1 MNGGVP
7 RQMARR
13 FELVRRLGAGGMG
26 VVYDA
31 RDLVTGAHVALK
43 VLSASDSSSRAR
55 FKREFRAVQDVQHSN
70 LVRLHEL
77 YEDDDQLFFTMDLIE
92 GVDFLSFVRSQ
103 VRELDA
109 DTLPLAHPRTSPGAG
124 RGEESPATQ
133 LTYDELR
140 LRDALAQLVRAVTA
154 LHDRALVHRDIKPS
168 NILVTPAGALRLL
181 DFGVISDPAQY
192 QSTMQE
198 LVGTAG
204 YMAPEQAGD
213 GPVGP
218 PADWYSVGVL
228 LFEALTGRLPYTGRA
243 ISVIAHKR
251 LYDAPAPSAMVF
263 GVPPDLDRLCERLL
277 ARDPEQRPDGRE
289 IAAALGVNA
298 HAAAR
303 PAARPVGRQ
312 SANDGFV
319 GRFDERNWLRTQY
332 DRTREDG
339 AVAVSIEGESG
350 IGKTAL
356 VQQFIDDL
364 RADDPAVVV
373 LRGRCYERESVAYK
387 GIDGLVESLQA
398 FLRRLPEVVAA
409 GLAPR
414 HTGALTLQ
422 FPALASIPAL
432 TTEATAARR
441 QDPQVART
449 QAMHALRELLLR
461 LTDRYR
467 LVLWL
472 DDLHWM
478 DADGRLV
485 LDELFR
491 PPDAPPALLVVT
503 RGIPVAGEAI
513 SRLPCGENTLTLGP
527 LSGDD
532 ARALVAVCAQRAGVE
547 LDDALSSELADEA
560 HGHPIFLLELVHH
573 AGRREP
579 ARPGPVL
586 LEDVLWE
593 RVAGLAPE
601 PRALLEVT
609 AVAGSPV
616 PLGVAAAA
624 AGLDLGSA
632 PGWVAQL
639 RAERLLSTNRP
650 SVEVM
655 LLPAHDRVRR
665 TVLGHLDD
673 VRTVDHH
680 SRIASALESSG
691 VLEPERLAMHWSQAG
706 DLVRAAPHARRAAFA
721 AAQAFAF
728 DRAVSLFRTAIMGTS
743 CPAARHEL
751 LVAHAEALANAGRG
765 HDAARTFVDCAAA
778 SASSDQ
784 ALELRHRAADQ
795 FLRSGHIDEGLDA
808 LHDVLRAVR
817 VRLPRTPRAAL
828 ASLIYHR
835 ARLALRGLSYL
846 ERAESEVPAATLQRL
861 DVCWSVGAG
870 LSLVDMVRGADFQAR
885 CLLLALD
892 AGEPHR
898 LARALANEASIA
910 SSEGGRSRRRVKPLL
925 EAARAQARK
934 SGHPNA
940 AGWLALAQGIIS
952 VQEGRFEDGLH
963 HTSEA
968 ATIFRDRCQG
978 TAWELTSARAFSI
991 WSLVLLGR
999 LRELAETLP
1008 DLVRDSRDRGD
1019 RLGLVSLTS
1028 GPIHVLGLAR
1038 DDARQMREDCRDGL
1052 SRWAQGGFHFQH
1064 LCGLFTLVAAD
1075 LYEGL
1080 AEAAVEYLETRWKE
1094 VEHSLLLRVQ
1104 FFRLDLWALRGRVAL
1119 AAARDDARSPHV
1131 SRVEQAIA
1139 RIEREQMAWASGH
1152 ALALRAG
1159 IARLRGERSLAVAL
1173 LERAERDFDAA
1184 AMAVHAAACVLQRG
1198 VLLGADGAH
1207 AFERGSALLVNQGV
1221 RRPVRFATT
1230 LLPVARD

>member
-1 MNGGVP
+1 MNSSVP

-13 FELVRRLGAGGMG
+13 FELARRLGAGGMA

-31 RDLVTGAHVALK
+31 VDLVTGARVALK
-43 VLSASDSSSRAR
+43 VLSSIDSSSRAR
-55 FKREFRAVQDVQHSN
+55 FKREFRAMQDVQHPN

-92 GVDFLSFVRSQ
+92 GVDFLSFVRGEA
-103 VRELDA
+103 RELDA
-109 DTLPLAHPRTSPGAG
+109 DTLPLAQPGASPGAP
-124 RGEESPATQ
+124 RGEEPPATM
-133 LTYDELR
+133 TCDELR

-168 NILVTPAGALRLL
+168 NILVMPDGALRLL
-181 DFGVISDPAQY
+181 DFGLISDPALY
-192 QSTMQE
+192 QSTMQQV
-198 LVGTAG
+198 LGTAG

-228 LFEALTGRLPYTGRA
+228 LFEALTGQRPYTGPA
-243 ISVIAHKR
+243 VSVIAHKR

-298 HAAAR
+298 PAAAR
-303 PAARPVGRQ
+303 PAARTMQPRRT
-312 SANDGFV
+312 NDGFV
-319 GRFDERNWLRTQY
+319 GRIDERHWLRREY
-332 DRTREDG
+332 DRTRTDG

-350 IGKTAL
+350 IGKTTL

-364 RADDPAVVV
+364 RAEDPELVV

-398 FLRRLPEVVAA
+398 FLRRLPDVAA
-409 GLAPR
+409 AALAPR
-414 HTGALTLQ
+414 HSGALTLQ

-432 TTEATAARR
+432 TAGASAARL

-478 DADGRLV
+478 DRDGRLV
-485 LDELFR
+485 LDELVR
-491 PPDAPPALLVVT
+491 PPDAPSALLVVT
-503 RGIPVAGEAI
+503 RPIPVAGEPIA
-513 SRLPCGENTLTLGP
+513 RLPCGESTLALGP
-527 LSGDD
+527 LAGDD
-532 ARALVAVCAQRAGVE
+532 AGSLVAVCAQRAGVE
-547 LDDALSSELADEA
+547 LDGALVSEIVDEA

-579 ARPGPVL
+579 ARSGPVL
-586 LEDVLWE
+586 LDDVLWE

-609 AVAGSPV
+609 AAAGSPV
-616 PLGVAAAA
+616 PVRVAAAA
-624 AGLDLGSA
+624 AGLDLGGALS
-632 PGWVAQL
+632 WLAQL
-639 RAERLLSTNRP
+639 RAERLLLTNRP
-650 SVEVM
+650 GAELMV
-655 LLPAHDRVRR
+655 LPAHDRVRR

-673 VRTVDHH
+673 VRIVGWH
-680 SRIASALESSG
+680 SRIADALESSG
-691 VLEPERLAMHWSQAG
+691 VLEPERLAMHWTQAG
-706 DLVRAAPHARRAAFA
+706 DLVRAAPHAQRAAFA
-721 AAQAFAF
+721 AARAFAF
-728 DRAVSLFRTAIMGTS
+728 DRAVSLFQTAIAGTS
-743 CPAARHEL
+743 DPSARHEL
-751 LVAHAEALANAGRG
+751 LVAQGEALANAGRG
-765 HDAARTFVDCAAA
+765 ADAARTFLVCAAA
-778 SASSDQ
+778 SAS
-784 ALELRHRAADQ
+784 AEHVLELRHRAADQ
-795 FLRSGHIDEGLDA
+795 LLRSGYIDEGLDVF
-808 LHDVLRAVR
+808 HDVLSAVR

-835 ARLALRGLSYL
+835 ARLALRGLSYV
-846 ERAESEVPAATLQRL
+846 ERAESEVPAAVLQRL
-861 DVCWSVGAG
+861 DVCWSVGSG

-892 AGEPHR
+892 AGEPQR

-940 AGWLALAQGIIS
+940 AGWLALAQGIVS
-952 VQEGRFEDGLH
+952 VQEGRFEDGLQH
-963 HTSEA
+963 ASEA

-978 TAWELTSARAFSI
+978 SVWELTSARAFSI

-1038 DDARQMREDCRDGL
+1038 DDAGQMREDCRDGL

-1080 AEAAVEYLETRWKE
+1080 TDVAVEYLESKWKE
-1094 VEHSLLLRVQ
+1094 VEDSLLLRVQ

-1119 AAARDDARSPHV
+1119 AAARHDARSPHV

-1159 IARLRGERSLAVAL
+1159 LARLRGDLPLAVRW
-1173 LERAERDFDAA
+1173 LERAERDFASA
-1184 AMAVHAAACVLQRG
+1184 AMAVHAGACLLQRG
-1198 VLLGADGAH
+1198 MLLGADGAH

-1221 RRPVRFATT
+1221 RRPTRFATT
-1230 LLPVARD
+1230 LLPVAARD